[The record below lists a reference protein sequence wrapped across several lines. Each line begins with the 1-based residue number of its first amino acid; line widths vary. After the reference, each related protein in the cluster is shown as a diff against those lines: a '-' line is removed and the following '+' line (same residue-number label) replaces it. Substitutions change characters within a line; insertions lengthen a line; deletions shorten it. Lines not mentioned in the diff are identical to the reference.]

1 MALHLIAEAQKMG
14 GEAAFID
21 AEHALDPVYAKHLGV
36 NIDEL
41 LLSQPDTGEQAL
53 EIVEALVRSGAKHI
67 VGIDFDK
74 VAPSNLNRQI
84 LFTRYDIGKYKADCA
99 FARAKAINAEVDVE
113 TLRIKINEENLS
125 FLDHYE
131 FDYVIDAID
140 DISAKVLLIKYLQKR
155 NIPFISSLGMG
166 NRIDCSNIEI
176 TKINKTH
183 DDPLA
188 RKLRYLLK
196 KEEVDLSQ
204 VDVIFSS
211 SKVEQTDVNFV
222 SSIMPSPSCAGLS
235 AVAYIIKKL

>member
-1 MALHLIAEAQKMG
+1 MENENYFTRSRSLLGEDRFVKLQNMRFCVIGLG
-14 GEAAFID
+14 GVGGSSF
-21 AEHALDPVYAKHLGV
+21 
-36 NIDEL
+36 
-41 LLSQPDTGEQAL
+41 
-53 EIVEALVRSGAKHI
+53 EALVRSGAKHI

-211 SKVEQTDVNFV
+211 SKVEQTNVNFV

>member
-1 MALHLIAEAQKMG
+1 MTT
-14 GEAAFID
+14 
-21 AEHALDPVYAKHLGV
+21 
-36 NIDEL
+36 
-41 LLSQPDTGEQAL
+41 QPTNNGY
-53 EIVEALVRSGAKHI
+53 
-67 VGIDFDK
+67 
-74 VAPSNLNRQI
+74 
-84 LFTRYDIGKYKADCA
+84 TRCSEC
-99 FARAKAINAEVDVE
+99 AEVYSASMKSCPKCGKQNPAYSV
-113 TLRIKINEENLS
+113 NEENLS

>member
-1 MALHLIAEAQKMG
+1 M
-14 GEAAFID
+14 
-21 AEHALDPVYAKHLGV
+21 
-36 NIDEL
+36 
-41 LLSQPDTGEQAL
+41 
-53 EIVEALVRSGAKHI
+53 
-67 VGIDFDK
+67 
-74 VAPSNLNRQI
+74 
-84 LFTRYDIGKYKADCA
+84 
-99 FARAKAINAEVDVE
+99 
-113 TLRIKINEENLS
+113 
-125 FLDHYE
+125 
-131 FDYVIDAID
+131 IDAID
-140 DISAKVLLIKYLQKR
+140 DLSAKVLLIKYLQKR

-222 SSIMPSPSCAGLS
+222 SSIMPSPSWAGLS
-235 AVAYIIKKL
+235 EVAYIIKKL